1 MLTSINSDL
10 FVRAGVQTLYISII
24 QACPVLKKKYV
35 NKKTPCQEPFPSRA
49 AVLSNLNLHPAGKGK
64 GHRSL
69 PMHRD
74 LLDQVSPVVC
84 EEFGDAV
91 RQGFDLGDEALNLL
105 HLLFLLME
113 VPLGGG
119 QRLFRILVPGKH
131 LIVAPLVVFLIL
143 RHAGVLVDELLDKLR
158 RQR

>member
-49 AVLSNLNLHPAGKGK
+49 AVLSN
-64 GHRSL
+64 
-69 PMHRD
+69 
-74 LLDQVSPVVC
+74 
-84 EEFGDAV
+84 
-91 RQGFDLGDEALNLL
+91 LNLL

>member
-1 MLTSINSDL
+1 MPYT
-10 FVRAGVQTLYISII
+10 QEKMCK
-24 QACPVLKKKYV
+24 QEK
-35 NKKTPCQEPFPSRA
+35 PCQEPGPSRVI
-49 AVLSNLNLHPAGKGK
+49 VLSNLNLHPAGKGK

-91 RQGFDLGDEALNLL
+91 RQGFDLSDEALNLL